1 MQTVQDSL
9 KSRQPALDSINGN
22 MTRYRRESKADEG
35 QVPKELEDKV
45 KLLNED
51 WSKIASLAASL
62 FAAKIKPRKAEEDLI
77 VEVQQTTE
85 ESAYKADWGLGRN
98 TLLVIHF

>member
-22 MTRYRRESKADEG
+22 MTRYRRESKADGG

-98 TLLVIHF
+98 TLLVIHL